1 MKHTVLF
8 GRDSWFR
15 FNKRSY
21 RSLPPRPSYHRI
33 VGELELSHHAP
44 AGAAAYAIN
53 PVVSGGGFHPRY
65 DGAVGVT
72 QSNEPQLL
80 VANLV
85 RSNGSQTLTGH
96 YLVATLPQSDLFSG
110 EDYLVDSGRQV
121 IHLVGVANLDPGDF
135 LGVPHAPLMRV
146 LLDAM
151 QHDSRPPSPFSGPP
165 VVTLIS
171 AVTASSLAAAAATAT
186 PSSALLERLTPE
198 QRASFLRVRKRLP
211 AHLRAVAFDLHG
223 PGWTAL
229 PIEQVGAVI
238 CVLADV
244 FSRSKTDFG
253 SCSLMP
259 FEILAQEGSAP
270 VTSQPH
276 RINLISAKEVN
287 ATLNQYL
294 AAGQIQHSTSPYWS
308 SLVAITKKS

>member
-1 MKHTVLF
+1 MCSRRGQHPSRANGNALLDPGEVLASLPLSNFDESPPVRADEPTCSLAIPVMKHTVLF

-198 QRASFLRVRKRLP
+198 
-211 AHLRAVAFDLHG
+211 
-223 PGWTAL
+223 
-229 PIEQVGAVI
+229 
-238 CVLADV
+238 
-244 FSRSKTDFG
+244 
-253 SCSLMP
+253 
-259 FEILAQEGSAP
+259 
-270 VTSQPH
+270 
-276 RINLISAKEVN
+276 
-287 ATLNQYL
+287 
-294 AAGQIQHSTSPYWS
+294 
-308 SLVAITKKS
+308 